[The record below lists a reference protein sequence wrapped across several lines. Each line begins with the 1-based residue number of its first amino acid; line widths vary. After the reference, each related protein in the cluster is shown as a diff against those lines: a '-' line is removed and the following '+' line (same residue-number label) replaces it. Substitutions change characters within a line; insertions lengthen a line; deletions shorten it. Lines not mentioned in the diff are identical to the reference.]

1 MAHSGIIQST
11 ELSINCRRW
20 FHMRLCTTRIFS
32 VRWPCGAMNTHHATA
47 AWTPLL
53 SADHSYFPAAIIF
66 LFFFFFCLV
75 VLFCECLRIIYNF
88 PFCFYVVCVM
98 HAVIYCCARKRTLN
112 DVLVFRTHMHNECD
126 TRLNC
131 VEMSVYH
138 LLYCMKILRTFIT
151 GLLRMHNRKCH
162 VFWWNEIRFYWLR
175 RFYSHLNASFAVI
188 RIYRCGIIRNGHFP
202 CNMIQIL
209 NQ

>member
-1 MAHSGIIQST
+1 MISYEVVYYTHI
-11 ELSINCRRW
+11 
-20 FHMRLCTTRIFS
+20 LCTLTVWCNEHASRYRCLNTSSFSGSFIFS
-32 VRWPCGAMNTHHATA
+32 CGYHFS
-47 AWTPLL
+47 L
-53 SADHSYFPAAIIF
+53 
-66 LFFFFFCLV
+66 FFFFCLV

-88 PFCFYVVCVM
+88 PFCFYVVCVL

-188 RIYRCGIIRNGHFP
+188 RIHRCGIIRNGNFP
-202 CNMIQIL
+202 CNMIQLL